1 MNITEKLSPNLAQT
15 RRENVFTWKPNNT
28 VKPFKNKAIDAR
40 FPHQAPTLCP
50 APMFLRNHAHF
61 HATSHA
67 YLTKLIILV
76 IITCLIKSA
85 NSSIIPNI
93 VEYGKCVSL
102 ELPQDFSITRFSGVW
117 YQVEEIPNTYVDV
130 KQCIRT
136 VYQWDGSVLQ
146 VLTEGLD
153 EYGEQAEQE
162 TTISMVIPGNY
173 SEDKPYLQ
181 IQSDKVPP
189 VPYHIIDVDYDAFA
203 CAYSCFDFLSLK
215 AEIYSILSRSPEA
228 SNATLSTCRD
238 SFEALGLSLEKM
250 VSVEQGEQ
258 CWYSEAGTNTSST
271 LSPLFLTEDEAEDA
285 EEGFERGLEDALLS
299 VAEEV
304 AGAVERMEEEVFGTA
319 EEYHKTTTMPTE
331 NKQPNKDVT
340 MRRQKK
346 KHRKKGGTRGK
357 SDPVSSAVSS
367 TPSFVISDGSRDSK
381 SSSSTFPEGEP
392 PSESGRHTGGAATS
406 TTTPG
411 FIAALQLVA
420 LCVRVVLR

>member
-1 MNITEKLSPNLAQT
+1 MNITEKLNPNLAKT
-15 RRENVFTWKPNNT
+15 RRENVFTWKPNNSL
-28 VKPFKNKAIDAR
+28 KPFKNKAIDAR
-40 FPHQAPTLCP
+40 FPHQAPPLCP
-50 APMFLRNHAHF
+50 ASMFLRDHAHF

-67 YLTKLIILV
+67 YITKLIILV
-76 IITCLIKSA
+76 IMTCLTKSA
-85 NSSIIPNI
+85 HSSIIPNI
-93 VEYGKCVSL
+93 VEYGRCVSL
-102 ELPQDFSITRFSGVW
+102 ELPQNFSIARFSGVW

-136 VYQWDGSVLQ
+136 IYQWDGSVLH

-162 TTISMVIPGNY
+162 TTISMVMPGNY

-181 IQSDKVPP
+181 IKSDKVPP

-203 CAYSCFDFLSLK
+203 CAYSCFDFLGLK

-258 CWYSEAGTNTSST
+258 CWYSEVGANASST
-271 LSPLFLTEDEAEDA
+271 LSPFFVTEDEAEDD

-304 AGAVERMEEEVFGTA
+304 AGAVERMEEVFGTA
-319 EEYHKTTTMPTE
+319 EEYHKTTIIPTE
-331 NKQPNKDVT
+331 NKKTENNAT
-340 MRRQKK
+340 MKRPKK

-357 SDPVSSAVSS
+357 SDPMSPVVSS
-367 TPSFVISDGSRDSK
+367 TPSFVIPGGSRDSK
-381 SSSSTFPEGEP
+381 SSSSNSPEEETAF
-392 PSESGRHTGGAATS
+392 ESGRHAGGAATS
-406 TTTPG
+406 TATPG

-420 LCVRVVLR
+420 LYVRVVLR